1 MTSTI
6 VLSFPFFCSNKGFIG
21 TFIGFRPYLRDLL
34 RMQKSTQS
42 LDMTNCGDEEPLK
55 VFLSNLPIFSCW
67 KCYTIESL
75 FGKMSSGLTLLS
87 NSGFSRLL
95 MLVQG
100 VPTSLEWVKNNLL
113 ILRSLRA
120 KRATFRKNR
129 ILLQEIAYSA
139 SFVNCKIENGIFQQL
154 CSIYLM

>member
-34 RMQKSTQS
+34 RMQKSIQS

-95 MLVQG
+95 MLV
-100 VPTSLEWVKNNLL
+100 LEKYLEA
-113 ILRSLRA
+113 A
-120 KRATFRKNR
+120 KASKRKYYMTHVTCWEAGR
-129 ILLQEIAYSA
+129 WRPPLPVAVVWTPHC
-139 SFVNCKIENGIFQQL
+139 FKI
-154 CSIYLM
+154 Y

>member
-1 MTSTI
+1 MGTATFIWYFRVPITLCCTDKISVDI
-6 VLSFPFFCSNKGFIG
+6 NNCLVFPLFCSNKGFIG

-34 RMQKSTQS
+34 RMQKSIQS

-95 MLVQG
+95 MLVLEKYLQG
-100 VPTSLEWVKNNLL
+100 VPTCLE
-113 ILRSLRA
+113 
-120 KRATFRKNR
+120 
-129 ILLQEIAYSA
+129 
-139 SFVNCKIENGIFQQL
+139 
-154 CSIYLM
+154 

>member
-34 RMQKSTQS
+34 RMQKSIQS

-87 NSGFSRLL
+87 NSGFSQLL

-100 VPTSLEWVKNNLL
+100 VPTCLEYCPKSLW
-113 ILRSLRA
+113 A
-120 KRATFRKNR
+120 K
-129 ILLQEIAYSA
+129 QA
-139 SFVNCKIENGIFQQL
+139 SFTKKFVFCSKKLLFLAFFENC
-154 CSIYLM
+154 